1 MLQQTQVSR
10 VVPKYELW
18 IDAWPDTAALAAASL
33 QDVLARWSGLGYNN
47 RAKRLRNAAQQIED
61 DFDGV
66 FPTTIDALEQ
76 LPGVGPYTARAVKIF
91 AFNDDVVTV
100 DTNIR
105 RILIHEFGLDE
116 DVSDDELYA
125 LAEELLPEG
134 RSREWHNALMDY
146 GALEATSHATGI
158 GAASTQSSFEGSRR
172 QFRGKIVRALTDG
185 PVAVDDLD
193 EAIDSGEVDSI
204 LADLEEEGMVVR
216 ADGMVRF
223 AD

>member
-1 MLQQTQVSR
+1 
-10 VVPKYELW
+10 
-18 IDAWPDTAALAAASL
+18 
-33 QDVLARWSGLGYNN
+33 
-47 RAKRLRNAAQQIED
+47 
-61 DFDGV
+61 
-66 FPTTIDALEQ
+66 
-76 LPGVGPYTARAVKIF
+76 
-91 AFNDDVVTV
+91 
-100 DTNIR
+100 
-105 RILIHEFGLDE
+105 
-116 DVSDDELYA
+116 
-125 LAEELLPEG
+125 
-134 RSREWHNALMDY
+134 MDY

-172 QFRGKIVRALTDG
+172 QFRGKIVRELTDG